1 MLVSDAQGHLRWCW
15 APPVEHGA
23 VPTSLQAAGG
33 GWTHISH
40 QTFTFQVPP
49 PAPTSLHHQPWMNSP
64 GQATQALC
72 VCVQLH
78 ETLADVPPDSM
89 SMAQSRDISQ
99 QHGPKAAA
107 ADFLVYRQGNLQIL
121 GLIRQ
126 HTSGHSCC
134 TGTPASRWPP
144 APGINHTPVA
154 KAETGF
160 WREGRAEAHQ
170 QTHSLP
176 ATPRGSCCCRD
187 WLYQGRSDEAQLLA
201 PAPSAWGLP
210 QGGHFPATADQAPS
224 LSPQTDPPTTSG
236 KVKRGGRRN
245 KMQNSKQG

>member
-1 MLVSDAQGHLRWCW
+1 MDEQPRTGH
-15 APPVEHGA
+15 
-23 VPTSLQAAGG
+23 TS
-33 GWTHISH
+33 S
-40 QTFTFQVPP
+40 
-49 PAPTSLHHQPWMNSP
+49 
-64 GQATQALC
+64 

-99 QHGPKAAA
+99 QHGPKAAVA
-107 ADFLVYRQGNLQIL
+107 AFTTKEICRFLASLGSTPQATAAAQGPQ
-121 GLIRQ
+121 Q
-126 HTSGHSCC
+126 ASGHQPLASI
-134 TGTPASRWPP
+134 TPLWPKLRLASGGREELKPSSRHTACQPP
-144 APGINHTPVA
+144 P
-154 KAETGF
+154 
-160 WREGRAEAHQ
+160 EA
-170 QTHSLP
+170 
-176 ATPRGSCCCRD
+176 AAAAGD

-236 KVKRGGRRN
+236 KVKRGERRN